1 MGLSPNAFAYYRNCF
16 MDIIKSKEN
25 KTIKYIGKLISSSKF
40 RREEGRFVV
49 EGVRLCE
56 ETLKNDINVD
66 ILLVSLSASDKYSE
80 IIYKLK
86 SISHTTLIVD
96 DRIFSGLSD
105 TKTPQGVLC
114 VVKTLDKQ
122 SYFDTIIKN
131 GIILAL
137 DNIQDPSNL
146 GTILRSADALGVDGV
161 VLSRDCCDVFSPK
174 VVRGSMGAV
183 FRIPFIITDDLA
195 GYIKDFNSYGT
206 SYACVLDDTAV
217 TVNETEFVEPSLSV
231 IGNEG
236 NGVSKAVIDSCS
248 KKIYIPMHNNAESL
262 NAAVAA
268 SIIMWEMV
276 K

>member
-1 MGLSPNAFAYYRNCF
+1 
-16 MDIIKSKEN
+16 MDIIKSKDN
-25 KTIKYIGKLISSSKF
+25 KTVKYISKLISSAKF
-40 RREEGRFVV
+40 RREEERFVI

-56 ETLKNDINVD
+56 ETLKNNITVD
-66 ILLVSLSASDKYSE
+66 ILVISAGAFDKYSD
-80 IIYKLK
+80 IISKLRG
-86 SISHTTLIVD
+86 ISKTTICVE

-114 VVKTLDKQ
+114 VVKTLDKH
-122 SYFDTIIKN
+122 SHFDKIKKN

-174 VVRGSMGAV
+174 VVRGSMGAI
-183 FRIPFIITDDLA
+183 FRIPFMITDDLS
-195 GYIKDFNSYGT
+195 GFVTEFNSDGT

-217 TVNETEFVEPSLSV
+217 TVNEVKFIKPSLSV

-236 NGVSKAVIDSCS
+236 NGVSIGVINACS
-248 KKIYIPMHNNAESL
+248 NKLYIPMHNNAESL

>member
-1 MGLSPNAFAYYRNCF
+1 

-25 KTIKYIGKLISSSKF
+25 KNIKYISKLISSAKF
-40 RREEGRFVV
+40 RREERRFVT

-56 ETLKNDINVD
+56 EALKNNADIDIFIYSVSAMTKYVD
-66 ILLVSLSASDKYSE
+66 IVGKLLNTAKLSICVED
-80 IIYKLK
+80 
-86 SISHTTLIVD
+86 SI
-96 DRIFSGLSD
+96 FCALSD

-122 SYFDTIIKN
+122 AHFDKINKN

-146 GTILRSADALGVDGV
+146 GTILRTADALGVSGV
-161 VLSRDCCDVFSPK
+161 VMSSDCCDVYSPK
-174 VVRGSMGAV
+174 VVRGSMGAM
-183 FRIPFIITDDLA
+183 FRIPFVIVDDLSE
-195 GYIKDFNSYGT
+195 YINEYNAYGV
-206 SYACVLDDTAV
+206 SYACVLSKDALTVEKAQFTAPV
-217 TVNETEFVEPSLSV
+217 MSV

-236 NGVSKAVIDSCS
+236 NGIREDVINACTY
-248 KKIYIPMHNNAESL
+248 KLYIPMHNNAESL

>member
-1 MGLSPNAFAYYRNCF
+1 
-16 MDIIKSKEN
+16 MDIIKSKDN
-25 KTIKYIGKLISSSKF
+25 KTVKYISKLISNTKF
-40 RREEGRFVV
+40 RKEESRFVI
-49 EGVRLCE
+49 EGTRLCE
-56 ETLKNDINVD
+56 DAVKSGACVETLVY
-66 ILLVSLSASDKYSE
+66 SASVFDKYNG
-80 IIYKLK
+80 II
-86 SISHTTLIVD
+86 SRISDIADKTVCVD
-96 DRIFSGLSD
+96 DRIFCALSD

-122 SYFDTIIKN
+122 HYFDKIIKN
-131 GIILAL
+131 GVIVAL

-161 VLSRDCCDVFSPK
+161 VLSSGCCDVHSPK

-183 FRIPFIITDDLA
+183 FRIPFCVVDNLPEFINN
-195 GYIKDFNSYGT
+195 FNNTGV

-217 TVNETEFVEPSLSV
+217 TVFEADFSKPVLSV

-236 NGVSKAVIDSCS
+236 NGVSKNVIEACNS
-248 KKIYIPMHNNAESL
+248 KLYIPMHNNAESL

-268 SIIMWEMV
+268 SIIMWEMI

>member
-1 MGLSPNAFAYYRNCF
+1 
-16 MDIIKSKEN
+16 MDIIKSKDN
-25 KTIKYIGKLISSSKF
+25 KTVKYIGKLLTSPKF
-40 RREEGRFVV
+40 RREEKRFVV

-56 ETLKNDINVD
+56 ETLKNNAEVD
-66 ILLVSLSASDKYSE
+66 ILLVSSTAFEKYAE
-80 IIYKLK
+80 IVEKLK
-86 SISHTTLIVD
+86 AVSKYTICVD

-122 SYFDTIIKN
+122 SHFGTIRKN

-137 DNIQDPSNL
+137 DNIQDPTNL
-146 GTILRSADALGVDGV
+146 GTILRSADALGIDGV
-161 VLSRDCCDVFSPK
+161 VLSSDCCDIYSPK
-174 VVRGSMGAV
+174 VVRGSMGAI
-183 FRIPFIITDDLA
+183 FRIPFMITDNLA
-195 GYIKDFNSYGT
+195 GFIKEYNEYGL
-206 SYACVLDDTAV
+206 SYACVLDETAIE
-217 TVNETEFVEPSLSV
+217 VNNAKLKKPSLSV

-236 NGVSKAVIDSCS
+236 NGVSKNVIDACS
-248 KKIYIPMHNNAESL
+248 YKLYIPMHNNAESL

>member
-1 MGLSPNAFAYYRNCF
+1 
-16 MDIIKSKEN
+16 MDIIKSKDN
-25 KTIKYIGKLISSSKF
+25 KNLKYISKLISSARF
-40 RREEGRFVV
+40 RREEKKFVI
-49 EGVRLCE
+49 EGIRLCTDAE
-56 ETLKNDINVD
+56 KSGAQID
-66 ILLVSLSASDKYSE
+66 ILVYSVSANQKYFDAINDLSSVSKKCLCVE
-80 IIYKLK
+80 
-86 SISHTTLIVD
+86 
-96 DRIFSGLSD
+96 DRIFCAISD

-122 SYFDTIIKN
+122 HYFDKIIKN
-131 GIILAL
+131 GIIVAL

-146 GTILRSADALGVDGV
+146 GTILRSADALGVSGV
-161 VLSRDCCDVFSPK
+161 VLSSDCCDVYSPK

-183 FRIPFIITDDLA
+183 FRIPF
-195 GYIKDFNSYGT
+195 YIVDNLSGFIDRFNVDGT

-217 TVNETEFVEPSLSV
+217 TINEVEFSKPVLSV

-236 NGVSKAVIDSCS
+236 NGVSQPVIDACKS
-248 KKIYIPMHNNAESL
+248 KLYIPMHNNAESL

>member
-1 MGLSPNAFAYYRNCF
+1 
-16 MDIIKSKEN
+16 MDIIKSKDN
-25 KTIKYIGKLISSSKF
+25 KTIKYIGKLISSTKF

-56 ETLKNDINVD
+56 ETLRNNAEVE
-66 ILLVSLSASDKYSE
+66 ILLVSSTALIKYSE
-80 IIYKLK
+80 LVEKLNN
-86 SISHTTLIVD
+86 ISKKTLYVD

-114 VVKTLDKQ
+114 VVKTLDKKT
-122 SYFDTIIKN
+122 YFDTINKN

-146 GTILRSADALGVDGV
+146 GTILRSADALGVSGV
-161 VLSRDCCDVFSPK
+161 VLSSDCCDIYSPK
-174 VVRGSMGAV
+174 VARGSMGAV
-183 FRIPFIITDDLA
+183 FRIPFIITENLA
-195 GYIKDFNSYGT
+195 SYIKDYNEYGM
-206 SYACVLDDTAV
+206 SYACVLDETAV
-217 TVNETEFVEPSLSV
+217 TVNDTKFSKPSLSV

-236 NGVSKAVIDSCS
+236 NGVSKEVIDACS
-248 KKIYIPMHNNAESL
+248 NKLYIPMHNNAESL

>member
-1 MGLSPNAFAYYRNCF
+1 

-25 KTIKYIGKLISSSKF
+25 KNIKYISKLISSSKF
-40 RREEGRFVV
+40 RREESRFVT

-56 ETLKNDINVD
+56 EAVKNNADID
-66 ILLVSLSASDKYSE
+66 IFVYSESASLKYTD
-80 IIYKLK
+80 IVN
-86 SISHTTLIVD
+86 SIKTNANMSICVD
-96 DRIFSGLSD
+96 NRIFSAISD

-122 SYFDTIIKN
+122 AHFDKIIKN
-131 GIILAL
+131 GILLAL

-146 GTILRSADALGVDGV
+146 GTILRTADALGISGV
-161 VLSRDCCDVFSPK
+161 VMSCDCCDVYSPK

-183 FRIPFIITDDLA
+183 FRIPFTITDNLA
-195 GYIKDFNSYGT
+195 EYIIEYNTYGT
-206 SYACVLDDTAV
+206 SYACVLSEDALTVDKAQFTAPV
-217 TVNETEFVEPSLSV
+217 LSV

-236 NGVSKAVIDSCS
+236 NGISTDVINACTH
-248 KKIYIPMHNNAESL
+248 KLYIPMHNNAESL